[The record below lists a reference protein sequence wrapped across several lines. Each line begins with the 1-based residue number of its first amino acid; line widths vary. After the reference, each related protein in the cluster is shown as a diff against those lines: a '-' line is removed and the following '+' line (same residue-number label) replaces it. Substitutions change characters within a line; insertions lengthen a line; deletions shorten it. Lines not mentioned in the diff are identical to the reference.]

1 MASAS
6 AQKNWRPKRPPSLGR
21 KRPRKRKAWP
31 RAGRHITRPRLASTE
46 ICAMQQ
52 SAAGGVAFLP
62 RVRPVTAMM
71 QLLRCSSFPPS
82 PSRRHGF
89 PPAAGGFFGD
99 DAISGVGVSLLGVK
113 LRPSRHSFLLGGR
126 IVDADSVL
134 RPSRA
139 FVMGLSG
146 SSGGAEVAAI
156 ERKES

>member
-1 MASAS
+1 
-6 AQKNWRPKRPPSLGR
+6 
-21 KRPRKRKAWP
+21 
-31 RAGRHITRPRLASTE
+31 
-46 ICAMQQ
+46 MQQ

-99 DAISGVGVSLLGVK
+99 DAISGVGVSPLAVK
-113 LRPSRHSFLLGGR
+113 LRPSRHAFLFGCR
-126 IVDADSVL
+126 ITGADGVSEALKGLCV
-134 RPSRA
+134 
-139 FVMGLSG
+139 GLSG

>member
-1 MASAS
+1 MALAS

-31 RAGRHITRPRLASTE
+31 RAGRDITLPRLASTE

-99 DAISGVGVSLLGVK
+99 DAISGVGVSPLAVK
-113 LRPSRHSFLLGGR
+113 LRPSRHAFLFGCR
-126 IVDADSVL
+126 ITGADGVSEALKGLCV
-134 RPSRA
+134 
-139 FVMGLSG
+139 GLSG